1 MHCHCHSLVLSPSWR
16 NVHSQCQASG
26 KHPANNLLSFDAVLF
41 QTKLLFCI
49 QHHHI
54 IISNAR
60 ILHPSKVCHEIAFL
74 LHAHQK
80 CNHLFTF
87 LLHHHRCMRL
97 CAHFGKGVI
106 QRQCLWITALPFRF
120 SVSVHL
126 INSLTHCF
134 VIDLFVVDSHSQP
147 LYSSSC
153 AKNAYTMM
161 QFSRLFYF
169 VIFICPF
176 CFPTLLL
183 NGNNDDDATRAKKN
197 TFILFIRS
205 ISVHYRMCAVIW
217 PFVHWHRY
225 LQIALCTISVPI
237 QCLFCSLSFFLVVCL
252 CVIYLLMQLPCQ
264 YITSISTTIPLA
276 FNRHLDLFLIRSDC
290 LAKI

>member
-1 MHCHCHSLVLSPSWR
+1 MPSFR
-16 NVHSQCQASG
+16 QTSSQQFIEFWCCPVS
-26 KHPANNLLSFDAVLF
+26 N
-41 QTKLLFCI
+41 QTP
-49 QHHHI
+49 
-54 IISNAR
+54 
-60 ILHPSKVCHEIAFL
+60 ILHSTPSHYNFKCKNFTSIESVSWNRFSIARTPKMQSFIYIFIAPPPMHASVCV
-74 LHAHQK
+74 
-80 CNHLFTF
+80 
-87 LLHHHRCMRL
+87 L

-237 QCLFCSLSFFLVVCL
+237 QCLFCSLSFFWSCVCVFYICSCNCHVSTL
-252 CVIYLLMQLPCQ
+252 RQYQQLSLSLSTVISICSSFAQIVLRKFNLSSKQI
-264 YITSISTTIPLA
+264 YIG
-276 FNRHLDLFLIRSDC
+276 F
-290 LAKI
+290 

>member
-1 MHCHCHSLVLSPSWR
+1 MPSFR
-16 NVHSQCQASG
+16 QTSSQQFIEFWCC
-26 KHPANNLLSFDAVLF
+26 PV
-41 QTKLLFCI
+41 
-49 QHHHI
+49 
-54 IISNAR
+54 SNHTP
-60 ILHPSKVCHEIAFL
+60 ILHSTPSHYNFKCKNFTSIESVSWNRISIARTPKMQSFIYIFIAPPPMHASVCV
-74 LHAHQK
+74 
-80 CNHLFTF
+80 
-87 LLHHHRCMRL
+87 L

-183 NGNNDDDATRAKKN
+183 NGNNDDDATRAKKHFYFVYSFHFGTLPN
-197 TFILFIRS
+197 VCSDLAICALAPIPTNCTVHHLGANSMFVLF
-205 ISVHYRMCAVIW
+205 
-217 PFVHWHRY
+217 
-225 LQIALCTISVPI
+225 
-237 QCLFCSLSFFLVVCL
+237 SLFFLVVCL
-252 CVIYLLMQLPCQ
+252 CVLYLLMQLPCQ